1 MFCHPLP
8 QSPLVKVMNER
19 MKQSVNTQAFQMDEL
34 NQYGRRENIRILSV
48 AQENNSKDD
57 TEKVVKKVTAA
68 LGVQI
73 SDRDI
78 ERAQQIGRKLVKEN
92 LDQ

>member
-1 MFCHPLP
+1 
-8 QSPLVKVMNER
+8 MNER

-48 AQENNSKDD
+48 AQESNSKDD

-68 LGVQI
+68 LGIQI